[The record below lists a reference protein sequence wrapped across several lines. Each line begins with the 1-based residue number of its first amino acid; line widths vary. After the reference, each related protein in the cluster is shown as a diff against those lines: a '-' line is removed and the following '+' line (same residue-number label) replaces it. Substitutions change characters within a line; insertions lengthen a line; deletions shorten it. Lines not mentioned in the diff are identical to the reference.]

1 MTWTLVV
8 PVKVVSQAKTRLAG
22 DLSPAERVALVRAM
36 VLDTLAAARGTTAV
50 SRVLVVTDDQGVV
63 VDPAAPSAVLLDAVP
78 LNPVPLNPVPLDVVP
93 EPVPAQGLNAAIRAG
108 IDHARSTGP
117 VPVAVLL
124 GDLPA
129 LRPADLETA
138 LVAASSHAL
147 GVVVDADGS
156 GTTLLTA
163 AAGVELRPAFGA
175 GSAAEHRRRG
185 HVELDVPA
193 RSGLRQDVDVLSD
206 LVAVA
211 ALGPGPRTA
220 EVLDRLAGRLAAV

>member
-1 MTWTLVV
+1 MTWTLLV

-22 DLSPAERVALVRAM
+22 DLGPAERVDLVQAM
-36 VLDTLAAARGTTAV
+36 VLDTLSAARDAPMV
-50 SRVLVVTDDQGVV
+50 SQVLVVTDDAHIVAGL
-63 VDPAAPSAVLLDAVP
+63 AATAGA
-78 LNPVPLNPVPLDVVP
+78 PVEVVP

-108 IDHARSTGP
+108 IAHARSAAP

-129 LRPADLETA
+129 LRPADLDAALTA
-138 LVAASSHAL
+138 ATRHAL
-147 GVVVDADGS
+147 AVVVDADGT

-163 AAGVELRPAFGA
+163 SAGVELLPAFGA
-175 GSAAEHRRRG
+175 GSAAEHLRRG

-193 RSGLRQDVDVLSD
+193 RCGLRQDVDVLTD

-220 EVLDRLAGRLAAV
+220 EVLDSLVGRLAPA

>member
-8 PVKVVSQAKTRLAG
+8 PVKVVSLAKTRLAG
-22 DLSPAERVALVRAM
+22 DLDPGERVALVRAM
-36 VLDTLAAARGTTAV
+36 VLDTLAAACATSAV
-50 SRVLVVTDDQGVV
+50 SRVLVVTDDQQVV
-63 VDPAAPSAVLLDAVP
+63 TDLRATHTARVGI
-78 LNPVPLNPVPLDVVP
+78 VP

-108 IDHARSTGP
+108 IAHARSTAP

-129 LRPADLETA
+129 LRPEDLDAA
-138 LVAASSHAL
+138 LLAASRHAL
-147 GVVVDADGS
+147 GVVVDADGT

-163 AAGVELRPAFGA
+163 AAGVELIPAFGV

-185 HVELDVPA
+185 HVELDVPV
-193 RSGLRQDVDVLSD
+193 RSGLRHDVDVLTD

-220 EVLDRLAGRLAAV
+220 EVLAGLVGRLAGV

>member
-1 MTWTLVV
+1 VTWTLVV
-8 PVKVVSQAKTRLAG
+8 PVKVVTQAKTRLAD
-22 DLSPAERVALVRAM
+22 DLSPAERAALVQAM
-36 VLDTLAAARGTTAV
+36 VLDTLSAARDAPAV
-50 SRVLVVTDDQGVV
+50 TRVLIVTDGDLLVDGLRATVGAPVGVV
-63 VDPAAPSAVLLDAVP
+63 A
-78 LNPVPLNPVPLDVVP
+78 

-108 IDHARSTGP
+108 IDHARSTGS

-129 LRPADLETA
+129 LRPADLDAA
-138 LVAASSHAL
+138 LAAASGHDL
-147 GVVVDADGS
+147 GVVVDAAGT

-163 AAGVELRPAFGA
+163 AAGIELLPAFGA
-175 GSAAEHRRRG
+175 RSAAEHRRRG

-193 RSGLRQDVDVLSD
+193 RSGLRQDVDVLTD

-220 EVLDRLAGRLAAV
+220 EVIDRLVGRLTTV

>member
-8 PVKVVSQAKTRLAG
+8 PVKIVSQAKTRLAG

-63 VDPAAPSAVLLDAVP
+63 VDPAAPSA
-78 LNPVPLNPVPLDVVP
+78 VPLDVVP

-147 GVVVDADGS
+147 GVVVDAEGS